1 MYFNYH
7 AKVKKLLSQGHA
19 VGYEMLENYHQ
30 ISPCLLIYF
39 DNGRAMPIRENMFA
53 EYFFLLAKY
62 GVKLTNRRKQE
73 KNDVE

>member
-7 AKVKKLLSQGHA
+7 AKVKKLLLQGHA

-39 DNGRAMPIRENMFA
+39 DDGRAMPIRENMFA

-62 GVKLTNRRKQE
+62 GVYEIDKQE
-73 KNDVE
+73 TARKK